1 MNKKGFVL
9 METLVV
15 TVFVMF
21 IFTVLYN
28 SVVPLL
34 GKYTELSYYDDLDT
48 TYDLYHLGK
57 LLRYATNSE
66 EIVNTHYKILKCQD
80 IENEKC
86 DSLFEFLN
94 IDNTMDEVIFL
105 NMEYKDELE
114 NDREVSNFVKDYLQ
128 YINAEGNIIIFQNDG
143 YVSYMKY
150 RGMPTEPIVTFSI
163 SGESYSSGYKKG
175 AVVTVTC
182 ESEDGIAV
190 FNASETSGSTGS
202 LLINEDNKKQRA
214 ITLNNAGS
222 SRRIS
227 VSCTT
232 NYDLTTNISKSYRVY
247 EYSRDSS
254 CGVASYNY
262 HGSYTCCNSSGSA
275 CDEYTCNA
283 ARYPYTALSYCRDM
297 GYSGAT
303 SGTCYRTVS
312 RYNSCW
318 HT

>member
-1 MNKKGFVL
+1 
-9 METLVV
+9 
-15 TVFVMF
+15 MF
-21 IFTVLYN
+21 IFTILYN

-34 GKYTELSYYDDLDT
+34 GRYTELSYYDDLDT

-202 LLINEDNKKQRA
+202 IN
-214 ITLNNAGS
+214 
-222 SRRIS
+222 
-227 VSCTT
+227 
-232 NYDLTTNISKSYRVY
+232 
-247 EYSRDSS
+247 
-254 CGVASYNY
+254 
-262 HGSYTCCNSSGSA
+262 
-275 CDEYTCNA
+275 
-283 ARYPYTALSYCRDM
+283 
-297 GYSGAT
+297 
-303 SGTCYRTVS
+303 
-312 RYNSCW
+312 
-318 HT
+318 